1 MTLTV
6 DRETSPS
13 HPVLSPERR
22 EHLIRHIYAPHHK
35 KTHGNISPIDLA
47 EVGRVP
53 WGTDTCVAEAAA
65 RVREAQ
71 HAWSQTP
78 LRKRVQV
85 MRKLHDVVLEQRDL
99 VCDIIQIET
108 GKSRQS
114 ALEEVAD
121 VAMTARYYSRSAKR
135 HLGPHTRAGAF
146 PLITS
151 TIERNVPKGL
161 VGMIT
166 PWNYPFTLPVSDAI
180 PALLAGNGVLL
191 KPDPKTPFSALIGVD
206 LLRQA
211 GLPDNLFLVV
221 TGEPAEVGSALIAES
236 DFVMFTGSTQ
246 TGRIIAQA
254 CGHHLVDFS
263 AELGGKNPMIVL
275 EDAPLERAVEGTIAA
290 SFSNAGQ
297 LCMSIERL
305 MVHDK
310 IAPQFIE
317 MLTQRVS
324 EIRLGVGLDWTADVG
339 SLISES
345 QLTRVKAH
353 VADAIDHGAEV
364 LVGGKHRPD
373 LGPYVFEPTLLRGV
387 TEDMLACREE
397 TFGPVVS
404 ITTFSSDEEA
414 VARANDTDYGLNASV
429 WGAPRH
435 ARRVAEA
442 IEAGS
447 VNINEGFTA
456 TWASLDAPMGGFK
469 KSGVGRRHGR
479 AGIVKY
485 TDAQAIAR
493 QRLINISRPR
503 SMDGE
508 KFARLM
514 VAGLKLLKTLPGRH

>member
-6 DRETSPS
+6 DRETPRTRAA
-13 HPVLSPERR
+13 LSPDKR
-22 EHLIRHIYAPHHK
+22 EHLVGYIHAPHHQS
-35 KTHGNISPIDLA
+35 TRGQISPIDLA

-53 WGTDTCVAEAAA
+53 WGTEKCVSDAVAKVRHAQKLWFA
-65 RVREAQ
+65 TALTHRVG
-71 HAWSQTP
+71 
-78 LRKRVQV
+78 V
-85 MRKLHDVVLEQRDL
+85 MKKLHDLVLENRDL
-99 VCDIIQIET
+99 ICDIIQTET

-146 PLITS
+146 PLVTT

-211 GLPDNLFLVV
+211 GLPEDLFLVV
-221 TGEPAEVGSALIAES
+221 TGEPADVGPALIAES

-275 EDAPLERAVEGTIAA
+275 EDAPLRRAVEGTIAA

-305 MVHDK
+305 MVHEK
-310 IAPQFIE
+310 IAPQFID
-317 MLTQRVS
+317 MLVTRIS
-324 EIRLGVGLDWTADVG
+324 ELRLGVGLDWSADVG

-353 VADAIDHGAEV
+353 VADAVEHGAEI
-364 LVGGKHRPD
+364 LVGGNHRPD

-387 TEDMLACREE
+387 TEKMMACREE

-404 ITTFSSDEEA
+404 ITTFGSDEEA
-414 VARANDTDYGLNASV
+414 IARANDTDYGLNASV
-429 WGAPRH
+429 WGAPGH
-435 ARRVAEA
+435 AKKVAEQ

-508 KFARLM
+508 KFAKLM
-514 VAGLKLLKTLPGRH
+514 VSGLKLLAKLPGRH

>member
-6 DRETSPS
+6 TPELTQP
-13 HPVLSPERR
+13 HVVLSPDRR
-22 EHLIRHIYAPHHK
+22 ELLIRHIHAPHHK
-35 KTHGNISPIDLA
+35 KSHGHTSPIDLE

-53 WGTDTCVAEAAA
+53 WGTDKCVVEAAA
-65 RVREAQ
+65 KVRKAQ
-71 HAWSQTP
+71 NTWATTP
-78 LRKRVQV
+78 LKQRVAV
-85 MRKLHDVVLEQRDL
+85 MKKLHDRVLEQRDL
-99 VCDIIQIET
+99 ICDIIQTET

-121 VAMTARYYSRSAKR
+121 VAMTARYYSRNAKR

-146 PLITS
+146 PLVTT

-191 KPDPKTPFSALIGVD
+191 KPDPKTPFSALIGLD

-211 GLPDNLFLVV
+211 GLPEDLFLVV
-221 TGEPAEVGSALIAES
+221 TGEPAEVGSALIAQS

-275 EDAPLERAVEGTIAA
+275 EDAPLSRAVEGTIAA

-305 MVHDK
+305 MVHEK
-310 IAPQFIE
+310 VAPQFIE
-317 MLTQRVS
+317 MLVKRVS
-324 EIRLGVGLDWTADVG
+324 ELRLGVGLDWKADVG

-353 VADAIDHGAEV
+353 VADAVELGAEV
-364 LVGGKHRPD
+364 LVGGKHRPE

-387 TEDMLACREE
+387 TEDMIACREE

-404 ITTFSSDEEA
+404 ITTFGSDEEA
-414 VARANDTDYGLNASV
+414 IERANDTDYGLNASV

-435 ARRVAEA
+435 ARKVAER

-493 QRLINISRPR
+493 QRLVNISRPA

-508 KFARLM
+508 KFAKLM
-514 VAGLKLLKTLPGRH
+514 VSGLKLLAKMPGRH